1 MSIENILHKLYI
13 YVDDAQRQP
22 NAIVPKI
29 SSKKI
34 YIRRKIMDY
43 VKNSIASF
51 CKKNKVNLIFLVVCL
66 LVIFVSSFCAS
77 CVQSDGF
84 TVKVTDLRDETNTG
98 SITNTSVGEDG
109 ATVETETTV
118 KGKVVSGILF
128 VPNNASAENPL
139 PAVVLTHG
147 YLNNRE
153 MQLQNA
159 IELARRGFIVLTVD
173 REGHGNYDNSGS
185 QNAMM
190 ATNGLYDSAKYL
202 YNLDIVDKS
211 KIGISGHS
219 MGGYTTAATLAAD
232 KNVGIVSAGLMQAW
246 SSFMGAGSDVSV
258 GFLKAKDDEF
268 FFTTKENGGTIAR
281 DYLSTATAKKFLGL
295 STDDTIVNKGIY
307 KQTAE
312 GGVLVTPQGGEAV
325 DGTFRAIYEIAG
337 VHPQNHESVE
347 GANAVVNFFYN
358 AFGTPSGHKYIA
370 ESHQTWWVKEMF
382 SLLGLIA
389 VIAMIFP
396 LVGLLL
402 KTRFFKTIA
411 VGEQVANENGEM
423 VWVGNK
429 PIESAPLHGVQKHLT
444 YWIGAI
450 AVAIFSGLTIQPICT
465 EFGKK
470 FFPNTQL
477 YPQDTTNWVCVWAVC
492 TALFA
497 LAVVLFLWA
506 VNGIV
511 NRFRYKENAPAH
523 TENPFAAGRIQTG
536 VTGLAKTLL
545 LGIIA
550 VASVYVVTYINWQI
564 WTVDFRIW
572 TLAIKV
578 FNVEMLP
585 TMMRYAL
592 FFGIFFCVSAL
603 FNEGFRA
610 KNLPEWATI
619 LINVFFNIV
628 GVLLMISIQYG
639 VFTTSGVLWQKDMA
653 LGYIVLIPMVP
664 ILAIATVISRRV
676 TAKTG
681 NVWLGAIINTLLFTM
696 ITCANT
702 AASFAYV
709 LG

>member
-13 YVDDAQRQP
+13 YVDGAQRQP

-109 ATVETETTV
+109 ATVETETAV

-411 VGEQVANENGEM
+411 IGEQVANENGEM

-664 ILAIATVISRRV
+664 ILAIATVISRRM